1 MRAASP
7 LAWAVGLWALGR
19 WPAAVEALPGLGVL
33 GGPLGPALLALA
45 LAVVVARLLGL
56 EQGATLARVG
66 RLGALRLFGLGFAW
80 LALCGEGYAT
90 RLRVT
95 GDEPHYLVMAQSL
108 WREGDLDLRDNY
120 ARGDTREYTPAALRP
135 HYGAP
140 RADGRPFPAHSPGLP
155 ALLAPVYALGGRRA
169 CVLLLAALAALA
181 AVEAARLARALA
193 GSDAAAGAAW
203 ALALGPPLAFFGFHV
218 YTEGPSALALC
229 AALRLLLAPRGAPGR
244 AVAAALLL
252 STLPWLHVKL
262 GLVAAVVGACALL
275 RLEGR
280 ARTAFVGTA
289 LLMAAGFGLHYQ
301 RVFASPTPLAIYGG
315 TPQDVASE
323 PLRALLGLLF
333 DRSFGL
339 LPFAPAFV
347 VALVGLVPSRLRSPS
362 REAAFVAAAGLAVLL
377 PALFWRMW
385 WGGQCPPAR
394 FLVPLVPLLAAAAGL
409 RVEAGAGLARW
420 FAPLLV
426 AGHVLLG
433 FLVLRVSDLL
443 LVARG
448 ARPTRLWAALSGPID
463 VQRYLPSLVAS
474 EPSDWAIA
482 AAWMLA
488 LAVVVALDVAARR
501 GNARAERCFRPALA
515 VGLGLAL
522 TVFVDVVVRPAVPA
536 GTAAAAP
543 ETEEGAP

>member
-7 LAWAVGLWALGR
+7 LAWAVGLCALGR
-19 WPAAVEALPGLGVL
+19 WPAAVEALPAFGVL
-33 GGPLGPALLALA
+33 DGPLGPALVALA
-45 LAVVVARLLGL
+45 ALVAVARAFGL
-56 EQGATLARVG
+56 EQGAMLARVG
-66 RLGALRLFGLGFAW
+66 RLGSLRLFGLGFAW

-155 ALLAPVYALGGRRA
+155 ALLAPVYAVGGRRA

-229 AALRLLLAPRGAPGR
+229 AALRLLLASRGGGPGR
-244 AVAAALLL
+244 AVASALLL

-262 GLVAAVVGACALL
+262 GLVAAVVGGVALV

-280 ARTAFVGTA
+280 ARTAFVATA
-289 LLMAAGFGLHYQ
+289 LLMAAAFGLHYQ
-301 RVFASPTPLAIYGG
+301 RVFGSPTPLAIYGG

-347 VALVGLVPSRLRSPS
+347 VALAGLLPSRLARPS
-362 REAAFVAAAGLAVLL
+362 RDVVFVAAAGLAVLL

-394 FLVPLVPLLAAAAGL
+394 FLVPLVPLLAAAGGL
-409 RVEAGAGLARW
+409 RVEAGAGVARW

-426 AGHVLLG
+426 TGHVLLG

-448 ARPTRLWAALSGPID
+448 ARPTRLWEALSGPID
-463 VQRYLPSLVAS
+463 VQRYLPSMVAA
-474 EPSDWAIA
+474 EAADWAIA
-482 AAWMLA
+482 AAWTLA
-488 LAVVVALDVAARR
+488 LVVLLALDVAARR
-501 GNARAERCFRPALA
+501 GSVRSERCFGPVLA
-515 VGLGLAL
+515 IGLALAL
-522 TVFVDVVVRPAVPA
+522 TVFVDRVVRPAAVVM
-536 GTAAAAP
+536 AP